1 MRLSS
6 FIRSTTA
13 AAALLVG
20 VSAASATVVWSQ
32 DFESGS
38 SLSSYT
44 QAYSGVNAPGAPNLR
59 FGMITSDPGN
69 NTAMAAFSAAGGPNM
84 RLDFLFGTAFVPTG
98 SVNAWTDF
106 TVTIRDLTGGN
117 SWTKVMNNQ
126 QALGNPLGQAFTMH
140 TGVLGPVGVTRDFE
154 IEINVDT
161 QGRYLRLD
169 DVTVTAVPEPSAIA
183 LAIAGL
189 GGLLVAGRRR
199 KVK

>member
-20 VSAASATVVWSQ
+20 VSAASATVVWTQ
-32 DFESGS
+32 DFESNTT
-38 SLSSYT
+38 LSSFT
-44 QAYSGVNAPGAPNLR
+44 QAYSGANVPGLPNLR

-69 NTAMAAFSAAGGPNM
+69 NVATATFSAMGGPNM
-84 RLDFLFGTAFVPTG
+84 RLDFLFGTSHVPVG
-98 SVNAWTDF
+98 SSNPWTDF
-106 TVTIRDLTGGN
+106 TVTFRDLTGGN